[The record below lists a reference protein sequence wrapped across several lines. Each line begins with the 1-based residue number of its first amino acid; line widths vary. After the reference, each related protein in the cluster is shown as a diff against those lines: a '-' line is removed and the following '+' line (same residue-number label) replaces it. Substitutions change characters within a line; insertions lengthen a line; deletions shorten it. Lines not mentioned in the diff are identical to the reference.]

1 MVSTTLAV
9 TGAATVG
16 GSLAVAGALSTASL
30 SIGGTAFSAPPVCMP
45 PRATGLFYNGSWQCQ
60 CAAHWGGASCTVP
73 APWQAVNV
81 LYLTQVCGVA
91 CNPATGNT
99 YITKSGLDGT
109 WNCHPS
115 SGTTP
120 MCVGMLSAAGAFSMV
135 DRTWTS
141 FSGIN
146 STSGFPFLY
155 PPDNGFPYAQNSQP
169 VAMMA
174 FDAAGNLYVV
184 DSFMGRSTSAI
195 YKITPVGVVT
205 PLTISYSTSYQ
216 SQIHGIVIVGSTVT
230 LTTGP
235 DACLQRGT
243 LSGNSLSLTVF
254 AGTCGSGN
262 FVDGN
267 TSTALFDNPTGIAI
281 DASGNVY
288 VADSGNFALR
298 KITPGGVVSTLYQR
312 CNKYVT
318 QCSNIFP
325 PMGVAVDSSGNVL
338 FNQQNTIKMYSGGQI
353 STLVTI
359 AGNSDLAY
367 LTIMPNGTLLAAD
380 KGNNILW
387 QVSQTY

>member
-1 MVSTTLAV
+1 
-9 TGAATVG
+9 
-16 GSLAVAGALSTASL
+16 
-30 SIGGTAFSAPPVCMP
+30 
-45 PRATGLFYNGSWQCQ
+45 
-60 CAAHWGGASCTVP
+60 
-73 APWQAVNV
+73 
-81 LYLTQVCGVA
+81 
-91 CNPATGNT
+91 
-99 YITKSGLDGT
+99 
-109 WNCHPS
+109 
-115 SGTTP
+115 
-120 MCVGMLSAAGAFSMV
+120 MV

-155 PPDNGFPYAQNSQP
+155 PPDSGFPYAQNSQP